1 MPIFANENEEL
12 LSEIE
17 EIATLGSYEVDL
29 KTGMWRGSENFINIF
44 GLPRKEKYTQEE
56 FQSIVHPDDYD
67 ELMDFFQQCLEKQK
81 DFNYQYRCIRP
92 NGKVI
97 HVNSRSKISY
107 DKDGTPLKVFGVKQD
122 ITDQKRS
129 EQKLIQLNKLIQKKD
144 EILGEVA
151 HDLRAPL
158 AQIMM
163 LANLLEEK
171 LQDEEKK
178 LFTLLK
184 ETCNTTDDIIS
195 ELIEIAEMEDFN
207 YELEK
212 DVTNFNKVI
221 EQSIQCY
228 KPQLKNKNLELK
240 TSLSSGATAFADQ
253 KKIRRV
259 IDNLLS
265 NAIKFTPEDNAIS
278 ISTKMTK
285 EQIKLI
291 VEDEGIGIK
300 KEHLSRLFDPYSKPI
315 RRQGT
320 NGEASTGLG
329 LNIIKQIVD
338 LHNGDID
345 VTSAFD
351 EGTTFIV
358 TFDRNLSADN
368 VDSAPSS
375 MDKTK

>member
-1 MPIFANENEEL
+1 MANQVQNSMPIFANENEEL

-17 EIATLGSYEVDL
+17 KIATLGSYEVDL
-29 KTGMWRGSENFINIF
+29 KTGMWRGSDNFIKIF
-44 GLPRKEKYTQEE
+44 GLPRKDKYTQKE
-56 FQSIVHPDDYD
+56 FQSIVHPDDY
-67 ELMDFFQQCLEKQK
+67 EEVMDFFQECLEKQK

-92 NGKVI
+92 DGKVI

-107 DKDGTPLKVFGVKQD
+107 DEDGEPKKVFGVKQD
-122 ITDQKRS
+122 ITEQKKS
-129 EQKLIQLNKLIQKKD
+129 EQKLIRLNKLIQKKD

-178 LFTLLK
+178 LFSLLK
-184 ETCNTTDDIIS
+184 ETCDTTDDIIS

-212 DVTNFNKVI
+212 SVTNFNKVI

-228 KPQLKNKNLELK
+228 KPQLENKNLELK
-240 TSLSSGATAFADQ
+240 TSLSSGATAFTDK

-259 IDNLLS
+259 VDNLLS
-265 NAIKFTPEDNAIS
+265 NAIKFTPEGNAIF
-278 ISTKMTK
+278 ISTKIT
-285 EQIKLI
+285 EDQIKLI

-300 KEHLSRLFDPYSKPI
+300 KEHLSHLFDPYSKPI

-320 NGEASTGLG
+320 NGETSTGLG

-338 LHNGDID
+338 LHNGDIK
-345 VTSAFD
+345 VTSAFN
-351 EGTTFIV
+351 EGTTFTV
-358 TFDRNLSADN
+358 TLSRNLT
-368 VDSAPSS
+368 DSAPAL
-375 MDKTK
+375 